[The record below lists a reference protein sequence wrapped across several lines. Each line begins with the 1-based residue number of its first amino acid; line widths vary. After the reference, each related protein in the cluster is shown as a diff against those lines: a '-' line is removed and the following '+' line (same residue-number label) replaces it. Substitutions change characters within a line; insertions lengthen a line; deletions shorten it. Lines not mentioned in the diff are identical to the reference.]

1 MEWERRLYA
10 VWKVAGV
17 EAPDGGVFEPFSGL
31 KVAGVTVPEGES
43 ACGEGLREKLRDCR
57 REGTV
62 LLLPLVITLAMLLSL
77 FRWGLSARAASGPTV
92 RMVLLYGFG

>member
-1 MEWERRLYA
+1 

-17 EAPDGGVFEPFSGL
+17 EAPDRGGEIEPLSGL
-31 KVAGVTVPEGES
+31 RVAGVTVPDGES

-62 LLLPLVITLAMLLSL
+62 LLLPLAIMPAMLFSL

-92 RMVLLYGFG
+92 RMVLL